1 MTVIEVPTGK
11 NLFLSFHLFRLLFD
25 QSVAFAMKFVH
36 FSIHS
41 IHILL
46 LNKSMKRVDWRS
58 STSSAICRLLLQNG
72 GQVSIQKWTISSTF
86 VSDDWSISCA
96 FECGFDY
103 WLMVLQRQ
111 LPPPPT
117 VCLRPGS
124 ARWACHCKYLFVSH
138 HLFDSLFLYL
148 SLYLF
153 LYLSLYIYIY
163 IYIYLSL
170 SFPVSVS
177 RVCY

>member
-1 MTVIEVPTGK
+1 
-11 NLFLSFHLFRLLFD
+11 
-25 QSVAFAMKFVH
+25 MKFVH

-163 IYIYLSL
+163 IYISLSL
-170 SFPVSVS
+170 SLCLLVVFVTSILQSPQRELPKPPAPPPHPLINQTNS
-177 RVCY
+177 